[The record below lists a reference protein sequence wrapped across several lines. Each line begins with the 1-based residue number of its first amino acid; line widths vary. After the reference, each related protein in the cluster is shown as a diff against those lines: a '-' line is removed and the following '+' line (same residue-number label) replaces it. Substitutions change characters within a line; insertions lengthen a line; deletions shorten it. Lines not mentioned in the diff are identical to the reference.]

1 MSVWTQFELITTN
14 FVEDVPDGQV
24 TALATHSS
32 LELKVK
38 PDLHAVHSPF
48 GEL

>member
-1 MSVWTQFELITTN
+1 MTTN
-14 FVEDVPDGQV
+14 FVEDVPAGHV
-24 TALATHSS
+24 TELATHSS

-38 PDLHAVHSPF
+38 PDLQAVHSPF